1 MNHSLKELAIYRL
14 EKAKNDLEAA
24 EKLLDEKLLLQSIN
38 RSYYAM
44 FHAIRALLSFD
55 KVDSKKHSG
64 IIHLFNQK
72 YISTGKIDKKYLKI
86 VSTAFNIRI
95 QSDYDDFYIISYDD
109 VMTQIKNAKELISVI
124 EDYIQKLIEK
134 NDYE

>member
-1 MNHSLKELAIYRL
+1 MNHSLKELAIYRV

-24 EKLLDEKLLLQSIN
+24 EKLLDENLLLQSIN

-44 FHAIRALLSFD
+44 FHAIRALLAFD

-95 QSDYDDFYIISYDD
+95 QSDYDDFYIISCDD
-109 VMTQIKNAKELISVI
+109 SN
-124 EDYIQKLIEK
+124 
-134 NDYE
+134 